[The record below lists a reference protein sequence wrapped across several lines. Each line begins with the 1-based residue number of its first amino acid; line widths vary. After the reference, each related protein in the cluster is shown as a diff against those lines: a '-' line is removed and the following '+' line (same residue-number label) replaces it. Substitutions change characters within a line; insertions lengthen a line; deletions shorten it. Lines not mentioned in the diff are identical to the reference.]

1 MPSLIIS
8 LAAGIGLL
16 FGLLGGTFVAA
27 GKVKL
32 PPRPAPHAVK
42 PVSMATS
49 SAKSFDDFTKIAA
62 ELDSWRRELT
72 ERNNK
77 ALLLDAELAKREQL
91 LQAERGALDQERSRL
106 EHVQKDMEDRLIKIK
121 QNETPRLQ
129 ELADLYST
137 MKPDDAVSLL
147 RVLPPE
153 QATKVV
159 TVMKQ
164 KTAAKLLS
172 NWIEKYPGDKA
183 LVAQITNDLVRT
195 IDQPSSSTDLSSN
208 NPSSSSPANP

>member
-1 MPSLIIS
+1 
-8 LAAGIGLL
+8 
-16 FGLLGGTFVAA
+16 
-27 GKVKL
+27 
-32 PPRPAPHAVK
+32 
-42 PVSMATS
+42 MATS